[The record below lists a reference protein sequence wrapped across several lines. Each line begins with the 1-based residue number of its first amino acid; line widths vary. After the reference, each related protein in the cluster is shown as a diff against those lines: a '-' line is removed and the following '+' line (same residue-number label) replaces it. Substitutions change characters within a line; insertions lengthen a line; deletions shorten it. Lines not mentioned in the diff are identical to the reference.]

1 MPVQDDD
8 PYEDEEEEDQESD
21 ELVVVEDKPYISH
34 KQAQSVRL
42 LGILENIERRVC
54 FAPRAPHLTLPPGAP
69 GASEPSRPRTS
80 PFLPSRP
87 GSKDGKTKCPK
98 AMRAAAYYS
107 SRPTT
112 VGTGSD
118 AGTRP
123 ATVDSKRNQTPG
135 MTRITSPVKP
145 QWVWASGTSIYRQAQ
160 HRHFHDILMTPAK
173 VRRLSTNVYPL
184 LMASHSFS
192 RERLRRVLRKKAAVI
207 LHLHTFTSA
216 DLDLHTFTP
225 ADLDL
230 HTFTPADLH
239 LHTLTSADL
248 DLHTFTSADLDL
260 HTFTPADLDLHT
272 FTPADLDL
280 HTFTPADLDLHTFTP
295 ADLDLH
301 TLTSAD
307 LDLHTLTSADLD
319 LHTFTSADLDLHTL
333 TPADL
338 DLHTFTSA
346 DLDLHTLT
354 PADLDLHRRSA
365 TKRNRFA
372 RNGRWTSKT

>member
-1 MPVQDDD
+1 MECTPPDSDDRESQEDETEQPEDRRKTLITVNLSALSMPVQDDD

-123 ATVDSKRNQTPG
+123 ATVDSKKNQTPG

-173 VRRLSTNVYPL
+173 VRRLSANVYPL
-184 LMASHSFS
+184 LMASHSFWKS
-192 RERLRRVLRKKAAVI
+192 GHILLQHASAPHSNLCISDRSTTQATFIKDVLQSTAM
-207 LHLHTFTSA
+207 TYF
-216 DLDLHTFTP
+216 
-225 ADLDL
+225 
-230 HTFTPADLH
+230 
-239 LHTLTSADL
+239 
-248 DLHTFTSADLDL
+248 
-260 HTFTPADLDLHT
+260 
-272 FTPADLDL
+272 
-280 HTFTPADLDLHTFTP
+280 
-295 ADLDLH
+295 
-301 TLTSAD
+301 
-307 LDLHTLTSADLD
+307 
-319 LHTFTSADLDLHTL
+319 
-333 TPADL
+333 
-338 DLHTFTSA
+338 
-346 DLDLHTLT
+346 
-354 PADLDLHRRSA
+354 
-365 TKRNRFA
+365 
-372 RNGRWTSKT
+372 